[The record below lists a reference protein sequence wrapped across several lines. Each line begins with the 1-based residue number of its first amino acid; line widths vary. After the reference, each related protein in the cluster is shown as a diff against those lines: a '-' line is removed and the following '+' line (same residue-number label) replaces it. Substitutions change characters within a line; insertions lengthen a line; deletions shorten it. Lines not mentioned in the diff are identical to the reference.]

1 MAGSSSCIYEICV
14 KAPALS
20 WCDNGKKDAVKNAL
34 KYSDTAFSRLYEI
47 TTSFEKGSIGETEV
61 KNRLKGLL
69 NEINKLNADFD
80 KITKSENMPEYIKIK
95 AEIKAAAA
103 VIGNVANSD
112 FSGATLS
119 AALRFATMSVVCGYK
134 NLATEL

>member
-1 MAGSSSCIYEICV
+1 
-14 KAPALS
+14 
-20 WCDNGKKDAVKNAL
+20 
-34 KYSDTAFSRLYEI
+34 
-47 TTSFEKGSIGETEV
+47 
-61 KNRLKGLL
+61 
-69 NEINKLNADFD
+69 
-80 KITKSENMPEYIKIK
+80 MPEYIKIK

-103 VIGNVANSD
+103 VIGNVAKSE

>member
-1 MAGSSSCIYEICV
+1 M
-14 KAPALS
+14 
-20 WCDNGKKDAVKNAL
+20 
-34 KYSDTAFSRLYEI
+34 
-47 TTSFEKGSIGETEV
+47 
-61 KNRLKGLL
+61 

-103 VIGNVANSD
+103 VIGNVAKSD
-112 FSGATLS
+112 FSGAYLA

>member
-1 MAGSSSCIYEICV
+1 MPILTKLQNPKIC
-14 KAPALS
+14 PNTL
-20 WCDNGKKDAVKNAL
+20 
-34 KYSDTAFSRLYEI
+34 
-47 TTSFEKGSIGETEV
+47 
-61 KNRLKGLL
+61 
-69 NEINKLNADFD
+69 
-80 KITKSENMPEYIKIK
+80 KIK

-103 VIGNVANSD
+103 VIGNVAKSE